1 MFTFG
6 VVSTQPPKMS
16 NIAELWDALRSAG
29 LEAIAPTLVR
39 HGVTSIGDLILR
51 FEELHTAGL
60 LRWQMEA
67 VLAASSQTAGSGT
80 GEEQPKRRDLPQRI
94 GGKRANLQAAL
105 EAALPNQ
112 RQRALQ
118 LLDQD
123 ILAKSTNPAVEARIR
138 TYQAV
143 CRAWQVTAFPL
154 DTENTRFMAASL
166 KAGGYKSAGVYFQ
179 AIMGHQ
185 QRILKTP
192 IPPIVKLGIKDYI
205 RSIQRGLGVSQL
217 KDSFNALLV
226 GSIEPVDDQEPF
238 TLQNTSHCR
247 DMVVVGLWF
256 MLREAELANARAGDL
271 RLEGLDVCL
280 TIPIHKT
287 DSRGRYT
294 QRTLSCSFGVR
305 LHNLCVWHSAERHL
319 VRLEAHAHRADGPQF
334 PLFPDDDGRVAT
346 KASFIEAIRRVIART
361 GTNMTRLGPN
371 GEETQRFHGHCLR
384 ISGAQ
389 MLSSSGVELAL
400 IQLLG
405 RWTSTAVLRYTQDSA
420 MLRVPSIP
428 TQVLG
433 TNDATSQTVQLRLH
447 NPGTPAVPAAS
458 PSTPKINTARP
469 KSFAASVRTMQ
480 RDMEQVKQAIQAPKQ
495 NFVFRPKAKIL
506 HKASTCEADNEPSKW
521 RTVCGWSYGLR
532 TFLRTSREED
542 GSRRCKKCFN
552 LDGDSSSS
560 SSESSSNL
568 SSFEASSASGEED

>member
-1 MFTFG
+1 
-6 VVSTQPPKMS
+6 MS

-39 HGVTSIGDLILR
+39 HGVTSTGDLILR

-80 GEEQPKRRDLPQRI
+80 SEAQPTRRDLPQRA

-192 IPPIVKLGIKDYI
+192 IPPIVKMGIKDYI

-226 GSIEPVDDQEPF
+226 GGIEPVDDQEPF

-256 MLREAELANARAGDL
+256 YGKPSWPMLVLATSSSRVWTSAWRYQSIRQTVADVTHKGPCLAVVGSDSTTSACGTAQKDISFASKLMLIVLMAHNSLCSQMMTDVWPPRRLSSKPSGVWSPAQAPTWHVWGPTEKKHSDSMDTASEFLVHKCFPVLALSWHWYNSWAGGLAQQYYGILKTVPCCGYRRYPHRFLDPAMEPARLFNCGCTTLAHLQSLQRHHLHPKSTRHGPSRLLHQSGPCRGIWNKSNRRFKHRNKILFSGRRPRFCTKPPHVRPTMNLRNGGPFVVGAMVLGPFCGPPEKRTDPDVARNVSTWMATPVQVAVSPRPTCPPL
-271 RLEGLDVCL
+271 RLRQPVA
-280 TIPIHKT
+280 K
-287 DSRGRYT
+287 
-294 QRTLSCSFGVR
+294 RTK
-305 LHNLCVWHSAERHL
+305 
-319 VRLEAHAHRADGPQF
+319 DPQ
-334 PLFPDDDGRVAT
+334 LAGIL
-346 KASFIEAIRRVIART
+346 KA
-361 GTNMTRLGPN
+361 
-371 GEETQRFHGHCLR
+371 C
-384 ISGAQ
+384 
-389 MLSSSGVELAL
+389 
-400 IQLLG
+400 
-405 RWTSTAVLRYTQDSA
+405 
-420 MLRVPSIP
+420 
-428 TQVLG
+428 
-433 TNDATSQTVQLRLH
+433 
-447 NPGTPAVPAAS
+447 
-458 PSTPKINTARP
+458 
-469 KSFAASVRTMQ
+469 
-480 RDMEQVKQAIQAPKQ
+480 
-495 NFVFRPKAKIL
+495 
-506 HKASTCEADNEPSKW
+506 
-521 RTVCGWSYGLR
+521 
-532 TFLRTSREED
+532 
-542 GSRRCKKCFN
+542 
-552 LDGDSSSS
+552 
-560 SSESSSNL
+560 
-568 SSFEASSASGEED
+568 